1 MKTQRSLKS
10 VAVAAALAVLLPAVS
25 TAGFLDAFKGMLGG
39 SGGGGGAALS
49 QATIA
54 DGLREA
60 LRVGTER
67 VVAQLGKPGG
77 FSADP
82 SVHIPLPGVL
92 ANVQSSLA
100 MVGAS
105 GMADKLEA
113 KLNSA
118 AEAAMPEAREV
129 FWQAIS
135 QMTLDDAM
143 AIYNGPEDSAT
154 SYFRGKMTPELAQRM
169 APIVRQSLSEVGAVA
184 TFDSMMQKYQAIP
197 LVPKVDTDLTGYVVD
212 KALDGTFHYV
222 ALEEAAIRQD
232 PAARTTELL
241 RKVFGSEAA
250 VR

>member
-1 MKTQRSLKS
+1 M
-10 VAVAAALAVLLPAVS
+10 
-25 TAGFLDAFKGMLGG
+25 
-39 SGGGGGAALS
+39 
-49 QATIA
+49 
-54 DGLREA
+54 
-60 LRVGTER
+60 
-67 VVAQLGKPGG
+67 
-77 FSADP
+77 
-82 SVHIPLPGVL
+82 
-92 ANVQSSLA
+92 QSSLA

-118 AEAAMPEAREV
+118 AEADMPEAREV

-232 PAARTTELL
+232 PTARTTEFL
-241 RKVFGSEAA
+241 RRVFGSEAA